1 VYIKV
6 GGKKKR
12 LKDVAAAK
20 GLKEDTLRKRVN
32 RGMDIKTA
40 VTKKA

>member
-32 RGMDIKTA
+32 RGMDVKTA